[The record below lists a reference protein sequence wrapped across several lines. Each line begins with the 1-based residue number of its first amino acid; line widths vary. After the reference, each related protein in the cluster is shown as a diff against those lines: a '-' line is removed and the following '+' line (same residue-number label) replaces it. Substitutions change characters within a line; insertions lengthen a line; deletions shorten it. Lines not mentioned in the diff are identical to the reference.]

1 MLQSFFVYNLG
12 NLRKTIEKIFGEIIM
27 ADIVYMNLSPKMQST
42 SSRITVEDV
51 AEITG
56 RNQELVERINK
67 TPVYDFTEDHTR
79 RIISQ
84 LKIISCIEKACQTVL
99 VVPTG
104 AEEVILEYS
113 SNPRHNKAWEVLKV
127 IFVACVSFFGT
138 GFTIMAFHN
147 DIGIREVFEQISS
160 LVTGEPEKGMLAI
173 EISYAVGLA
182 GGIILFFNHI
192 GKRRITHD
200 PTPIEV
206 SMRKYEDDVNNT
218 LAETWDRE
226 GKTIDAP

>member
-1 MLQSFFVYNLG
+1 M
-12 NLRKTIEKIFGEIIM
+12 TDII
-27 ADIVYMNLSPKMQST
+27 YMNLSPKMQST
-42 SSRITVEDV
+42 QSRITVEDV

-56 RNQELVERINK
+56 KNQELVEKIRK

-79 RIISQ
+79 RIISR
-84 LKIISCIEKACQTVL
+84 LKVISCIEKACQAVL
-99 VVPTG
+99 VVPGG
-104 AEEVILEYS
+104 AEETILEYS
-113 SNPRHNKAWEVLKV
+113 SNPRHNKAWEILKV

-160 LVTGEPEKGMLAI
+160 LVTGEAGKGMFTIELA
-173 EISYAVGLA
+173 YAIGLA
-182 GGIILFFNHI
+182 AGIILFFNHI

-226 GKTIDAP
+226 GNTIDAP

>member
-1 MLQSFFVYNLG
+1 
-12 NLRKTIEKIFGEIIM
+12 
-27 ADIVYMNLSPKMQST
+27 MNLSPKMQST
-42 SSRITVEDV
+42 QSAIAAEDV

-56 RNQELVERINK
+56 RNREVVEKARK
-67 TPVYDFTEDHTR
+67 TQVYEFTQDHTR

-84 LKIISCIEKACQTVL
+84 LKVISCIEKACPSAAVIPL
-99 VVPTG
+99 G
-104 AEEVILEYS
+104 AQETILEYS
-113 SNPRHNKAWEVLKV
+113 SAPNHNKVWEILKV

-160 LVTGEPEKGMLAI
+160 LVTGETGKGMLTI
-173 EISYAVGLA
+173 EIAYALGLA
-182 GGIILFFNHI
+182 AGIIVFFNHI
-192 GKRRITHD
+192 GKRRLTHD

-218 LAETWDRE
+218 LAETWDRK